1 MRSREFCLVVSRPD
15 LRLIPIILLLS
26 GLVACGGSGSATSG
40 YSLPTK
46 PITITQQN
54 AHQVAGAAFDALTGV
69 TPLPTGVSVSLY
81 TSGSNAISIS
91 QKVAWLV
98 QQAMEQLVNLGT
110 TPPTVINSNCT
121 VSGTRSLNVTSK
133 TSEIVT
139 YSNCSNMAGETI
151 NGTVTLDN
159 LKTATQYQ
167 SDNVIDL
174 TFTTTSTANTT
185 TATGDMQFIE
195 DFASVVKTISGDNM
209 WMVNTD
215 TSVGNFEI
223 QSYTIATFGTDG
235 PATLVY
241 DYGSS
246 IIGGIANFHQDGTNP
261 FINTGGIFP
270 SSGVA
275 TITGANM
282 TVIRLTVLGDENAAG
297 NQLQFEFSTDGGN
310 TYAAPTYD
318 TWANISGLL

>member
-1 MRSREFCLVVSRPD
+1 VRSRELRLAVSRSY
-15 LRLIPIILLLS
+15 LRLIPVLLLLS
-26 GLVACGGSGSATSG
+26 GLAACGGSGSATSG
-40 YSLPTK
+40 YPLPTE

-69 TPLPTGVSVSLY
+69 TPLPAGVTVSLY
-81 TSGSNAISIS
+81 TSGPNAISIT

-98 QQAMEQLVNLGT
+98 QQATEKLANLGT
-110 TPPTVINSNCT
+110 TPPTVLDLNCP
-121 VSGTRSLNVTSK
+121 VSGTITLNVTSA

-139 YSNCSNMAGETI
+139 YNNCSNVAGETI
-151 NGTVTLDN
+151 NGTVTLSN
-159 LKTATQYQ
+159 LETATQYQ
-167 SDNVIDL
+167 SDNVFNL
-174 TFTTTSTANTT
+174 TFTTASPANTT
-185 TATGDMQFIE
+185 TAKGDMQFIE

-223 QSYTIATFGTDG
+223 QTYTIATFGADG

-246 IIGGIANFHQDGTNP
+246 VIGGIANFHQDGTHP

-270 SSGVA
+270 SSGIA
-275 TITGANM
+275 TITGTNS
-282 TVIRLTVLGDENAAG
+282 TVIKLTVLGDENAVG
-297 NQLQFEFSTDGGN
+297 NQLQFEFSTDGGI

-318 TWANISGLL
+318 TWANISNLL